1 MDSSSN
7 GIEGAFSCN
16 SYAVDGFMPYVFACC
31 RKNTHRAVFVA
42 RLRVS
47 WRGGCSSYELERER
61 HDAQI

>member
-7 GIEGAFSCN
+7 GIEGLFRAAVMRSMASCRT
-16 SYAVDGFMPYVFACC
+16 YLLAAA
-31 RKNTHRAVFVA
+31 KTHRAVFVA
-42 RLRVS
+42 RLHVS